1 MKKLLLTLGLLGG
14 LAASRAEAV
23 PLTSVMAT
31 IGSSVTCVGMDISSQ
46 TATDLTDGTAAV
58 QVWKQV
64 CVQNLD
70 TSNYLA
76 CSENVAVSTTTTN
89 AAIGTI
95 LAKAPTATEP
105 NLPACFSILAG
116 SPYYCRT
123 SKTTGSTR
131 AGVCRGR

>member
-1 MKKLLLTLGLLGG
+1 MKKLLLTLAVLLGLSG
-14 LAASRAEAV
+14 VAGAV
-23 PLTSVMAT
+23 PLTSVMDT

-70 TSNYLA
+70 ASNYLA
-76 CSENVAVSTTTTN
+76 VSENVAVATTTTN

-95 LAKAPTATEP
+95 LRAAPTATTP
-105 NLPACFSILAG
+105 DPPTCFSILAG
-116 SPYYCRT
+116 SPYYART
-123 SKTTGSTR
+123 SKTTGTTR